1 MKQVIGGAALALVG
15 ALWVKVYGDYR
26 YYQGKCDA
34 NAQNK
39 IIIDVQQDFIKDL
52 LKRVKEKEEKQES

>member
-34 NAQNK
+34 NACNK
-39 IIIDVQQDFIKDL
+39 IVIDVQKDFINDL
-52 LKRVKEKEEKQES
+52 LKRLKEKEKEQKS

>member
-26 YYQGKCDA
+26 YYQGKCDV
-34 NAQNK
+34 NACNK
-39 IIIDVQQDFIKDL
+39 IVIDVQKDFINDL
-52 LKRVKEKEEKQES
+52 LKRLKEKEKEQKS